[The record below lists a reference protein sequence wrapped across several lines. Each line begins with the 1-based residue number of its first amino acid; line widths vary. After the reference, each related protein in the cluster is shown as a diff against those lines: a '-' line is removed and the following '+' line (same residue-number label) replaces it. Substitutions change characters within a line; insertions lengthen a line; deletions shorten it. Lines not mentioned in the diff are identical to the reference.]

1 MMEERILE
9 LLYRSFDGELGPG
22 EKAELDSAIAASP
35 ELRRERDEL
44 LAMRGAIGSSAAE
57 SFGPFFA
64 ERVVR
69 SIAEERREE
78 GEGAGFFESLQYAFR
93 RVALV
98 AAAVAALLLIYNLNQ
113 GSGVS
118 VAAAF
123 GAKEIAGIEDVLTAP
138 VEEMLEE
145 LL

>member
-1 MMEERILE
+1 MEERILE
-9 LLYRSFDGELGPG
+9 LLYRSFDGELDPD
-22 EKAELDSAIAASP
+22 EKAELDSALAASP

-44 LAMRGAIGSSAAE
+44 LAMRGAVKSSAAE

-69 SIAEERREE
+69 RITEERQRE
-78 GEGAGFFESLQYAFR
+78 GGGAGFFESLQYAFR

-98 AAAVAALLLIYNLNQ
+98 AAAVAAFLLIYNLNQ
-113 GSGVS
+113 GSGIS

-123 GAKEIAGIEDVLTAP
+123 GAQEAGDIEEVLTAP
-138 VEEMLEE
+138 VDEMLEE